1 MSAAANMA
9 AMLVALVPAQAGDT
23 AVLSSITDR
32 GTSSVATVTAV
43 EAGRILPKRVAGWAP
58 WTCRRGAGRNVTC
71 SVSGAT
77 HVLRSVVTYRIRGGH
92 STTRVV
98 VRQVVR

>member
-23 AVLSSITDR
+23 ATLSSITDR

-43 EAGRILPKRVAGWAP
+43 ERGRILPRRIPGWAP
-58 WTCRRGAGRNVTC
+58 WTCRRGSGRNVTC
-71 SVSGAT
+71 TVAGST
-77 HVLRSVVTYRIRGGH
+77 HVLRSTIAYRIRGGY

>member
-9 AMLVALVPAQAGDT
+9 AMLVALVPAQAGDQ

-32 GTSSVATVTAV
+32 GTASTATVTAV
-43 EAGRILPKRVAGWAP
+43 ERGRILPRRIAGWAP

-71 SVSGAT
+71 TVSGST
-77 HVLRSVVTYRIRGGH
+77 HVLRSVVNYRIRGGY
-92 STTRVV
+92 STTRVHVRV
-98 VRQVVR
+98 VAR